1 MPNKCRKIIYAVKDI
16 YKIHSRD
23 NTKPNKTC
31 IRMRLYK
38 NVKKSKVFDRSNS
51 MPTINITFKIILM
64 VSLPLVLLTLLLTSG
79 LNISSKPNF

>member
-38 NVKKSKVFDRSNS
+38 NVKKVK
-51 MPTINITFKIILM
+51 
-64 VSLPLVLLTLLLTSG
+64 SLTGVTLCQL
-79 LNISSKPNF
+79 